1 MKAYPEPMQR
11 CMEALKGLPGIGEK
25 SAQRILFHLLDSD
38 RETPVSLANAIS
50 DLAESV
56 ELCPSCRVYK
66 QKDTD
71 CLFCSDSTRNPG
83 YICVVESAADLYL
96 VEATAEYRGG
106 YHVLHGLLS
115 PMKGLQPERMG
126 LSVLEKRLSENGVEE
141 LILATPPTSEGE
153 ATASFL
159 ASRFASIVRRISR
172 IAYGMPVGADF
183 QYVDSQTLS
192 RALTGRRSF

>member
-1 MKAYPEPMQR
+1 MKTYPEPMEK
-11 CMEALKGLPGIGEK
+11 CMEALRGLPGIGRK
-25 SAQRILFHLLDSD
+25 SAQRILFHLLDSES
-38 RETPVSLANAIS
+38 ETPAELAGSINE
-50 DLAESV
+50 LADSV

-66 QKDTD
+66 EKDTA
-71 CLFCSDSTRNPG
+71 CLFCSDATRDSG
-83 YICVVESAADLYL
+83 SICVVESAADLYL

-115 PMKGLQPERMG
+115 PMKGLQPEKMG
-126 LSVLEKRLSENGVEE
+126 LLVLEKRLEKNGVEE

-159 ASRFASIVRRISR
+159 ASRFSAIVPRVSR

-183 QYVDSQTLS
+183 QYVDTKTLS
-192 RALTGRRSF
+192 RALSGRRNF